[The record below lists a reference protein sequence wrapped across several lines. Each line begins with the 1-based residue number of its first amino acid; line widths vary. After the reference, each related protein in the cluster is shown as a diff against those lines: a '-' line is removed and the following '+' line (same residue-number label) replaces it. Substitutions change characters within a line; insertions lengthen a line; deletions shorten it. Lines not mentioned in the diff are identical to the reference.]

1 LEVPDFPTQIYAGR
15 SGRSMPQPLCSDAFS
30 KVNML
35 DPKLIVL
42 AAVVIVIIAART
54 LPVSLNRR
62 ADHCEQPADVL
73 KHLL

>member
-1 LEVPDFPTQIYAGR
+1 
-15 SGRSMPQPLCSDAFS
+15 
-30 KVNML
+30 ML
-35 DPKLIVL
+35 DPKLIVR

-54 LPVSLNRR
+54 LPVLLNRR